1 MSSSSPLAVN
11 KGVEKPTA
19 DLGDM
24 PELEELCRRFYH
36 DQDPAAGRH
45 LDELLARA
53 STPET
58 RAAYERTRTQIR
70 NAYHRAAAQRR
81 RAAALEI
88 LRTTTGPSG
97 GEGPQSIE
105 ASRSRRARQ
114 ARAKRLEAFVRT
126 HCRERDPGTH
136 PFFRGLFAALWLQAN
151 RAGARCVEW
160 RIDVAV
166 LTEASGQETWARDAV
181 EALKVVRLLI
191 LSAGRHWR
199 RVLERSPPTEASCHS
214 QVLGATQR
222 PLEST
227 AARGNVPRHDPNDP
241 FLDPPLNLDHNVAS
255 PLDPLNPE
263 LDFSAGPAAPA
274 AVPVEERTFTLPPDL
289 TNPDLVALLRL
300 FPAFITR
307 PVRRQA
313 AAARTA
319 SLDEL
324 ETKIADV
331 VHGSVQV
338 GAGERAPG
346 WKGSLSERFV
356 LWLRRLVGLA

>member
-1 MSSSSPLAVN
+1 MSSSSPLAVD
-11 KGVEKPTA
+11 KTDEKPTA

-24 PELEELCRRFYH
+24 PEFEELCRRFYH

-88 LRTTTGPSG
+88 LRATTGPNG
-97 GEGPQSIE
+97 GKDPQSIE

-166 LTEASGQETWARDAV
+166 LTEAGGQETWARDAV
-181 EALKVVRLLI
+181 EAVKV
-191 LSAGRHWR
+191 
-199 RVLERSPPTEASCHS
+199 
-214 QVLGATQR
+214 VLGATERSQ
-222 PLEST
+222 PPT
-227 AARGNVPRHDPNDP
+227 AARDNVSRHDPNDP
-241 FLDPPLNLDHNVAS
+241 FLDPPPNLDHNVAS
-255 PLDPLNPE
+255 PLDPLNPK
-263 LDFSAGPAAPA
+263 LDSSAGPAAPA
-274 AVPVEERTFTLPPDL
+274 AVPVEERTFTLPPYL

-307 PVRRQA
+307 PIRRRA
-313 AAARTA
+313 PAVHNA

-324 ETKIADV
+324 EASIADV